1 MAREPQI
8 CGPAHHSPRRY
19 LAVASKNCCSVAA
32 AMQPALRASTKT
44 STCPNKMQSI
54 NGLFVTST
62 STDGTEM
69 SMQVCCEAETLAEN
83 VDVENILSCAGATTD
98 AITAEGESESTTGED
113 ESMKVTSLAVQ
124 IHLGLP

>member
-1 MAREPQI
+1 
-8 CGPAHHSPRRY
+8 
-19 LAVASKNCCSVAA
+19 
-32 AMQPALRASTKT
+32 MQPALRASTKT